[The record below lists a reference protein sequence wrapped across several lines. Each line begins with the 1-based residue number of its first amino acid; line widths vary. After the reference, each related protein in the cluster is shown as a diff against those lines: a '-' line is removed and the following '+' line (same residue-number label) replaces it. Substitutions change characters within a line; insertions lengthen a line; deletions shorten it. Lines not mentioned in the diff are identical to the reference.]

1 MLMLLLS
8 SVQLK
13 MVLSLG
19 WIDVLKDSHL
29 FPNFLRLGLEV
40 TQPEGPDCVSFQ
52 HCLVPLCGLW
62 VGQGLYVIRRINTWL
77 VGFQRSNYSA
87 CFTMFGGSLCIKDRK
102 SQNKDLYQHRE
113 LKNISIKYGDIKI
126 WKEIDKAMPLL
137 SSSLFLSFSFPFENC
152 LCCSLKYSQPYS
164 LTKLRK
170 SLAPM

>member
-1 MLMLLLS
+1 MRLS
-8 SVQLK
+8 SQRDQTV
-13 MVLSLG
+13 
-19 WIDVLKDSHL
+19 SHFNTVWFL
-29 FPNFLRLGLEV
+29 FV
-40 TQPEGPDCVSFQ
+40 A
-52 HCLVPLCGLW
+52 CGL
-62 VGQGLYVIRRINTWL
+62 VKGSYVIRRINTWL

-137 SSSLFLSFSFPFENC
+137 SSSLFLSFSFPFEKC

-170 SLAPM
+170 SLAPMWQLRPVSAFVLFASRNRLFRIPFLLV